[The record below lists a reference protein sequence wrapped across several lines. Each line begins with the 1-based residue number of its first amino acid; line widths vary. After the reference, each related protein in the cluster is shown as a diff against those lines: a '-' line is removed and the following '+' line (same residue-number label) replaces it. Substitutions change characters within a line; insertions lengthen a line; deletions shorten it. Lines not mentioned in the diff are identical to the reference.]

1 MKGLLGKKLGMTQV
15 FGDEDRLIPVTV
27 IEAGP
32 CFVAQIKTEEIDGYN
47 AVQIGFG
54 ERKEKHANRP
64 TKGHLQKAGLPP
76 LRHLAELRTDDIG
89 DYKAGQELKADIFAK
104 GDLADLV
111 GVSKGKG
118 FTGVMKRWGFKG
130 GPGGHGSHF
139 HRSGG
144 SIGMAATPA
153 RVPKGRKMA
162 GHHGNARTTVQ
173 NLEIVQVD
181 VEKGVVLVKGAIPG
195 PAGSVVFIK
204 QAKKAVKTK

>member
-15 FGDEDRLIPVTV
+15 FGEEDRLIPVTV

-32 CFVAQIKTEEIDGYN
+32 CFVAQIKTEEKDGYN
-47 AVQIGFG
+47 AVQIGFT

-64 TKGHLQKAGLPP
+64 TKGHLAKAGLPP

-89 DYKAGQELKADIFAK
+89 DYEPGQELKADIFAQ
-104 GDLADLV
+104 GDMADLV

-118 FTGVMKRWGFKG
+118 FTGVMKRWGFSG
-130 GPGGHGSHF
+130 GPAGHGSHF
-139 HRSGG
+139 HRRPG
-144 SIGMAATPA
+144 SIGMAATPS

-162 GHHGNARTTVQ
+162 GHHGSARTTVQ
-173 NLEIVQVD
+173 NLEIVRVD
-181 VEKGVVLVKGAIPG
+181 TDKGVVLVKGAIPG